1 VQIPIT
7 GSMFKKDDSFNA
19 ASDAQGGDELQDSHI
34 PVVVAV
40 PQPLNSPEPVRATV
54 SIIRSPATAPSHAF
68 PYVPFKWAKGA
79 KPSRPPR
86 LQEGKS
92 RAEVFV
98 DHATSASRAH
108 EVSFAPCYSRFGVY
122 PV

>member
-1 VQIPIT
+1 
-7 GSMFKKDDSFNA
+7 MER
-19 ASDAQGGDELQDSHI
+19 GDKSQDSPI

-54 SIIRSPATAPSHAF
+54 SVVRSPASAPPPAS

-79 KPSRPPR
+79 KTSAPPG

-108 EVSFAPCYSRFGVY
+108 DVSIPTGC
-122 PV
+122 